1 MNVICEKPLGLRS
14 ADLDAM
20 ASMERTS
27 NRRIYPILQ
36 LRLHPEIQR
45 LRQYVDSTGVTIGA
59 NATIVCGVEIGKYA
73 FIGAG
78 AVVTRNVA
86 DYALVVGVPGRQIG
100 WMSRHGYRLKFDD
113 DGNAVCPES
122 GIRYV
127 KRGNMV
133 LEYE

>member
-1 MNVICEKPLGLRS
+1 MNARLS
-14 ADLDAM
+14 AKESRLVQTLLSCVVSKS
-20 ASMERTS
+20 AS
-27 NRRIYPILQ
+27 
-36 LRLHPEIQR
+36 
-45 LRQYVDSTGVTIGA
+45 
-59 NATIVCGVEIGKYA
+59 YA

>member
-1 MNVICEKPLGLRS
+1 MCRKSIAGGCQPVVVLLVGNIGLFGP
-14 ADLDAM
+14 ADL
-20 ASMERTS
+20 
-27 NRRIYPILQ
+27 LQ
-36 LRLHPEIQR
+36 
-45 LRQYVDSTGVTIGA
+45 T
-59 NATIVCGVEIGKYA
+59 
-73 FIGAG
+73 IGAG

-100 WMSRHGYRLKFDD
+100 WMSRHGYKLKFDD

-133 LEYE
+133 FEYE

>member
-1 MNVICEKPLGLRS
+1 M
-14 ADLDAM
+14 
-20 ASMERTS
+20 
-27 NRRIYPILQ
+27 
-36 LRLHPEIQR
+36 
-45 LRQYVDSTGVTIGA
+45 
-59 NATIVCGVEIGKYA
+59 CGVEIGKYA

-78 AVVTRNVA
+78 AVVTHNVA

>member
-1 MNVICEKPLGLRS
+1 MQHRPERDGRPKGNHRQQCQDTEQCVGIRRS
-14 ADLDAM
+14 RM
-20 ASMERTS
+20 
-27 NRRIYPILQ
+27 RRRCFSGTIV
-36 LRLHPEIQR
+36 RLHQR
-45 LRQYVDSTGVTIGA
+45 KGVTIGA